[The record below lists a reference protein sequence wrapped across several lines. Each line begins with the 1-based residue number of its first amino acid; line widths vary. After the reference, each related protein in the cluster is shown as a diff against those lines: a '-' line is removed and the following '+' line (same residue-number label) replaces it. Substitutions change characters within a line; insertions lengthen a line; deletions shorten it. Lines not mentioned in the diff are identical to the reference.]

1 MKCVDLIYK
10 DLYRVGGGNLIRS
23 YFTFPG
29 FKYLCVFRLIQSF
42 KEVWYL
48 KPIVFFLK
56 VKLIMMQRKYG
67 ILIPAR
73 CTIGEGFFIGHWGT
87 IVVNEKVKIG
97 RNVNISQGVTIGQL
111 NRESVWELRLLV
123 MRFILVQARKYW
135 GILLLVTMLL

>member
-1 MKCVDLIYK
+1 M
-10 DLYRVGGGNLIRS
+10 
-23 YFTFPG
+23 
-29 FKYLCVFRLIQSF
+29 VFETYCF
-42 KEVWYL
+42 
-48 KPIVFFLK
+48 FFLK

-111 NRESVWELRLLV
+111 NRGKRMGTPVIGNEVYIGPGAK
-123 MRFILVQARKYW
+123 ILGNIVVGNNVAI
-135 GILLLVTMLL
+135 GAMLLFWMMYQIMCVLQEFQQKLCL

>member
-97 RNVNISQGVTIGQL
+97 RNVNISQGVTIG
-111 NRESVWELRLLV
+111 
-123 MRFILVQARKYW
+123 
-135 GILLLVTMLL
+135 

>member
-23 YFTFPG
+23 Y
-29 FKYLCVFRLIQSF
+29 
-42 KEVWYL
+42 
-48 KPIVFFLK
+48 
-56 VKLIMMQRKYG
+56 
-67 ILIPAR
+67 

-111 NRESVWELRLLV
+111 NRGKRMGTPVIGNEVYIGPGAK
-123 MRFILVQARKYW
+123 ILGNIVVGNNVAIGANAVVLDDVPDNVCVAGIPAKIVSMNGSDGYVNRK
-135 GILLLVTMLL
+135 V

>member
-48 KPIVFFLK
+48 KPIVFFL
-56 VKLIMMQRKYG
+56 
-67 ILIPAR
+67 
-73 CTIGEGFFIGHWGT
+73 
-87 IVVNEKVKIG
+87 
-97 RNVNISQGVTIGQL
+97 
-111 NRESVWELRLLV
+111 
-123 MRFILVQARKYW
+123 
-135 GILLLVTMLL
+135 